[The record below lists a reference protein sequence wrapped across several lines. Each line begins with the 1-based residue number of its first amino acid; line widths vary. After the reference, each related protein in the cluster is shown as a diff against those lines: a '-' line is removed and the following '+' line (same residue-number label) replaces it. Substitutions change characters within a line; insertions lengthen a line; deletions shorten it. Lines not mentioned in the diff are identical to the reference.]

1 MSRRAPAIPGQV
13 PSRTQSPAQL
23 EAAMSEP
30 VPLRDAVQAFW
41 AERNTMIVGTDPAPD
56 PEPKA

>member
-1 MSRRAPAIPGQV
+1 
-13 PSRTQSPAQL
+13 
-23 EAAMSEP
+23 MSEP